1 MIVQQYGKILIL
13 YKPFNQSQFSAV
25 NKNADIALVER
36 GLCGRNFVQLLSFDR
51 TTVRQKEIKWSRP
64 KDMNPLTM

>member
-25 NKNADIALVER
+25 NKMTLVEIS
-36 GLCGRNFVQLLSFDR
+36 LCGRNFVKLLSFDR
-51 TTVRQKEIKWSRP
+51 TTVRLKEIKWSRP

>member
-25 NKNADIALVER
+25 DKIADI
-36 GLCGRNFVQLLSFDR
+36 GWKKFM
-51 TTVRQKEIKWSRP
+51 W
-64 KDMNPLTM
+64 